1 MCRILRIDVFGAVFK
16 LKSLLDGR
24 ELDGFLVEN
33 AGVQG
38 AAYVAGLR
46 MGDLVR
52 CDANDRTK
60 GLCCQLYD
68 INSHQCANAGVL
80 SEAMQSN
87 KPVVRA
93 GSTPVGLDCCVV
105 SWSR

>member
-1 MCRILRIDVFGAVFK
+1 MCRIVRIDVFGAVFK

-33 AGVQG
+33 AAVQG

-52 CDANDRTK
+52 CDENDTELK
-60 GLCCQLYD
+60 GCA
-68 INSHQCANAGVL
+68 INYTTSIAINK
-80 SEAMQSN
+80 SE
-87 KPVVRA
+87 
-93 GSTPVGLDCCVV
+93 C
-105 SWSR
+105 